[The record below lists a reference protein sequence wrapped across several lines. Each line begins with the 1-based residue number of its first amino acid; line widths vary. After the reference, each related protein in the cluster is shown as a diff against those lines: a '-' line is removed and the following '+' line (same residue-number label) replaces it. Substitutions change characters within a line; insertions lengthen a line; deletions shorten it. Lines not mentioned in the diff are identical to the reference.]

1 MDKLIRL
8 LGTLDWVVAVGTL
21 LVGLYLKN
29 GWIVASGL
37 LGLGLAWYQPARRVK
52 AVLEKKFLRKMK
64 PGELATAQVQHDEA
78 FYAQVLGA
86 EESPAIAAP
95 GGAAQPEHPPR
106 TYASAPRPY
115 RSMHIG
121 RRKHNQLRAEY
132 FNMFNAK
139 DGATHY

>member
-8 LGTLDWVVAVGTL
+8 LGTLDWLVAIGTL

-29 GWIVASGL
+29 GWVVASGV

-78 FYAQVLGA
+78 FYSQVLGA
-86 EESPAIAAP
+86 DESPVQAEPA
-95 GGAAQPEHPPR
+95 GEAQTARPAR
-106 TYASAPRPY
+106 TYASAPLPY
-115 RSMHIG
+115 RAMLIG
-121 RRKHNQLRAEY
+121 RRKHNLLRVQH

>member
-8 LGTLDWVVAVGTL
+8 LGTLDWLVAIGTL

-29 GWIVASGL
+29 GWVIASGL
-37 LGLGLAWYQPARRVK
+37 LGLGLAWYQPARRIK

-86 EESPAIAAP
+86 DESAAQAVPAGEALTAAP
-95 GGAAQPEHPPR
+95 SR
-106 TYASAPRPY
+106 TYASAPLPY
-115 RSMHIG
+115 RGMYIG
-121 RRKHNQLRAEY
+121 RRKHNLLRAEH

-139 DGATHY
+139 GGATHY